1 LDERA
6 EQNFLGIV
14 SLKKLFPVFEKIGK
28 DDFVD
33 QDFFFLGLI
42 FEHLVFFFE

>member
-6 EQNFLGIV
+6 EQNLLGIV
-14 SLKKLFPVFEKIGK
+14 SLKKLFPVLEEIGK
-28 DDFVD
+28 DGFVD

-42 FEHLVFFFE
+42 FEHFVFVFE